1 MGTTLAC
8 VPPELFIWLVLPTFP
23 NVFEAPKALDTVEAL
38 KSNTKK
44 DNHYFI

>member
-8 VPPELFIWLVLPTFP
+8 VAPELFPRLVPPGFA
-23 NVFEAPKALDTVEAL
+23 NVFEAPKVLDTVEPL
-38 KSNTKK
+38 KTNTKK